1 MNWRRKLQV
10 RLRALFQKRKLDAE
24 MDEEIRSHLQMQT
37 QENIEAG
44 MNPEEARYASLR
56 QFGWAESIKATCLE
70 QRGVSWIENFAQYVR
85 FGARMLRKNPGF
97 TAVAVLT
104 LALGIGANTT
114 IFSVVNAALLRS
126 LPFPHTS
133 RIVYI
138 SSRSTLFD
146 FPNMGVSLPDI
157 DDLRTG
163 AKSFEAVAAYRTAR
177 KELAGDGQPERIESA
192 EISPDMLPILGIR
205 PLYGRGFTSSDMQP
219 GTRAVMI
226 GYSLWRDRFGS
237 DPNAVGKTLMVD

>member
-1 MNWRRKLQV
+1 MQIVRSDAKLSAAALWESGNMELTGKTASGWRWLQD
-10 RLRALFQKRKLDAE
+10 L
-24 MDEEIRSHLQMQT
+24 
-37 QENIEAG
+37 AG
-44 MNPEEARYASLR
+44 DL
-56 QFGWAESIKATCLE
+56 
-70 QRGVSWIENFAQYVR
+70 R

-104 LALGIGANTT
+104 LAMGIGANTT

-237 DPNAVGKTLMVD
+237 DPNAVGKTLMVDGERGVTNV

>member
-1 MNWRRKLQV
+1 MELTGKTASGWRWLQD
-10 RLRALFQKRKLDAE
+10 L
-24 MDEEIRSHLQMQT
+24 
-37 QENIEAG
+37 AG
-44 MNPEEARYASLR
+44 DL
-56 QFGWAESIKATCLE
+56 
-70 QRGVSWIENFAQYVR
+70 R

-104 LALGIGANTT
+104 LAMGIGANTT

-237 DPNAVGKTLMVD
+237 DPNAVGKTLMVDGQLRSVIGVLPSEPRLDFVTDCQLWAPFIPSQEELADRGNHGFSVLEFFLAGNKGSP